1 MPRFVHHPRGGGE
14 ERGEG
19 VWDATSSR
27 RRGRLRRERGRWI
40 VLVHD
45 SVLSSFHL
53 LRLLG
58 ETCHSRVTQ
67 CPGIDCFFRHL
78 PVERKNLIS
87 KHYTLR
93 SKLEKWQL
101 LDWGKLI
108 WKWRTTFRNN
118 LQNTSPILHTSHF
131 PPFCLSHFLLK
142 SVTLFR
148 LMTTMI
154 DLVLNTREDKLS
166 TCQNPKQGTYLS
178 SSTTTSVRYPNGH

>member
-1 MPRFVHHPRGGGE
+1 MILYWVPSTYFVCSGK
-14 ERGEG
+14 
-19 VWDATSSR
+19 
-27 RRGRLRRERGRWI
+27 
-40 VLVHD
+40 
-45 SVLSSFHL
+45 
-53 LRLLG
+53 
-58 ETCHSRVTQ
+58 RVTHESHNARASTVFL
-67 CPGIDCFFRHL
+67 GNL